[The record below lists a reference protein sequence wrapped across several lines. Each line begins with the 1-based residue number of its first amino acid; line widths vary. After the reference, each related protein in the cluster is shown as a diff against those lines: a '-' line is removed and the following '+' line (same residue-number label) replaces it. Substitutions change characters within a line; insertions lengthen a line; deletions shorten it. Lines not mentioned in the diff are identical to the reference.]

1 MNVSE
6 VIARLTEQ
14 ANLSLVIFTMGLLLC
29 RIMPVLVLSPFL
41 GGEVVPTEIK
51 MGIGV
56 MLSAVMFPTVSPR
69 LGAIPTSALPYIG
82 LLLKEIFI
90 GVALSTL
97 VSMVF
102 EAARVAGNITDT
114 MSGSNNAQLYVPQL
128 GQQVTLFANLKVQ
141 LAVVLFLTL
150 NGHHLVIE
158 ALAESFLVVP
168 LDKFP
173 RYSQGDW
180 AFFELFIR
188 SFADLLKISLALA
201 APTLLAA
208 FLTDMAL
215 GAINRVAPQVQ
226 VFFISMAI
234 KPLVAVVIV
243 FMSLGLIMGRMQ
255 VEFAA
260 MLALLRNAIRLLG

>member
-6 VIARLTEQ
+6 VLARLTEQ
-14 ANLSLVIFTMGLLLC
+14 ANLSLVIFTVGLLLC
-29 RIMPVLVLSPFL
+29 RILPVLVLSPFL

-56 MLSAVMFPTVSPR
+56 TLAMVLLPSVSPR
-69 LGAIPTSALPYIG
+69 MGAIPTSALPYIG

-90 GVALSTL
+90 GVALATI
-97 VSMVF
+97 VNMVF

-114 MSGSNNAQLYVPQL
+114 MAGSNNAQLFVPQL
-128 GQQVTLFANLKVQ
+128 GQSVSLFSNLKVQ

-158 ALAESFLVVP
+158 ALAESLAIVP
-168 LDKFP
+168 LDRFP
-173 RYSQGDW
+173 RFSEGQW
-180 AFFELFIR
+180 PFFELFIR
-188 SFADLLKISLALA
+188 SFADLLKIALALS

-208 FLTDMAL
+208 FTTDMAL

-226 VFFISMAI
+226 VFFISMSI
-234 KPLVAVVIV
+234 KPLVTVIIV
-243 FMSLGLIMGRMQ
+243 SMCLGLLMQRMQ
-255 VEFAA
+255 ADFAA
-260 MLALLRNAIRLLG
+260 MLAVVRHAIRLLG